1 MAHMQG
7 DHMFDSMIGKFVLV
21 GYGSY
26 GLRVGTLA
34 DVSSDGA
41 SVALNGCRSIFR
53 FEAQPKSAGC
63 QGVDAL
69 CVVGPAKGS
78 KIGPVV
84 SGRTVVHDVKRV
96 SECSDAA
103 RSAFD
108 GATWS
113 R

>member
-1 MAHMQG
+1 
-7 DHMFDSMIGKFVLV
+7 MIGKFVLV
-21 GYGSY
+21 GFGPY

-34 DVSSDGA
+34 EVSDDG
-41 SVALNGCRSIFR
+41 STVALSGCRSVFR
-53 FEAQPKSAGC
+53 FEAQPASAGY

-78 KIGPVV
+78 KVGPVV
-84 SGRTVVHDVKRV
+84 SGRTVVREVKRI
-96 SECSDAA
+96 SECSDVA

-108 GATWS
+108 GATWT